1 MKGPSY
7 TMESHGRPEHN
18 ESGHER
24 PEQNESSHERHQ
36 HDAAAAPQRGATA
49 IPQPRAKTR
58 VGRPHRRPGPSRAR
72 PRRRPSPIRQDP
84 DKKGDDGAAHVAAA
98 AEQGVCG
105 WRVADVREAG
115 DWPPSRP
122 ARRRKRATAHA
133 RASRR
138 SMRATAHRASIPT
151 RAAPHAQ
158 HRTRY
163 RPAENS
169 CLANSRTH

>member
-84 DKKGDDGAAHVAAA
+84 DEKGDDGAAHVAAA

-122 ARRRKRATAHA
+122 ARRHKRAT
-133 RASRR
+133 
-138 SMRATAHRASIPT
+138 ATAHRASIPGT
-151 RAAPHAQ
+151 RSTARAIALLQALALLTLAHVLKM
-158 HRTRY
+158 
-163 RPAENS
+163 S
-169 CLANSRTH
+169 CRLALCCNG